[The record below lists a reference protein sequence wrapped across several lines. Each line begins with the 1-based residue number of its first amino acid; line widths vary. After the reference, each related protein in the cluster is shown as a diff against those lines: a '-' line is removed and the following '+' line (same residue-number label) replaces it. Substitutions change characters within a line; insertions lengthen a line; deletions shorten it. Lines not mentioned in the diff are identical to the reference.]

1 MRIMAFLAIIALL
14 AGCYS
19 NQDRWLDFYRD
30 NNCIAT
36 GQKKTLLA
44 GSIFKIPQSRVVYE
58 FQCGTNKVWSDLG
71 NYGRYNEWL
80 QI

>member
-1 MRIMAFLAIIALL
+1 MKYVAIFAIIAVL

-19 NQDRWLDFYRD
+19 NQDRWLDFARD
-30 NNCIAT
+30 HNCQPT

-44 GSIFKIPQSRVVYE
+44 GSIFQMPQSRVVYE
-58 FQCGTNKVWSDLG
+58 FSCGENKVWSDLG
-71 NYGRYNEWL
+71 EYGRYNEWL